1 MKNTACEQMELL
13 MNQNKPALVNYR
25 RERQRRAQW
34 WFQKMRQVVELAIP
48 QHPRNV
54 PPPRQTYFNL
64 QGGRA

>member
-1 MKNTACEQMELL
+1 

-34 WFQKMRQVVELAIP
+34 WFQKMRRVVELAIP